1 MLTCIHS
8 STELSTA
15 IAMTTQL
22 LFVEVT
28 KPGCRACMRVGR
40 AVQRLG
46 REYEGRVRFVVMDGY
61 ELREVAQRLGV
72 RAMPTFV
79 VYKGGKRV
87 DHFASSCGDT
97 VEMYIKDNL

>member
-1 MLTCIHS
+1 M
-8 STELSTA
+8 
-15 IAMTTQL
+15 
-22 LFVEVT
+22 
-28 KPGCRACMRVGR
+28 
-40 AVQRLG
+40 QRLG